1 MRYVNKIKQAT
12 LPDRSQGVFEPQARE
27 VFDGEA
33 TPSDFNRSLTLSLT
47 NIDLHATRYG

>member
-33 TPSDFNRSLTLSLT
+33 TPSDFDRSL
-47 NIDLHATRYG
+47 HAVTDKHRLARK